1 MNADKNFKFKTIRW
15 PPTCYYNSLIKHEN
29 VLDISSDYFKYLFIA
44 LIQNITRVING
55 FPILMIYLNVK

>member
-29 VLDISSDYFKYLFIA
+29 VLDISSDYFKIFIHRTYPKYYKSDKWVS
-44 LIQNITRVING
+44 NIND
-55 FPILMIYLNVK
+55 LLEC